1 MWIHLV
7 NSCVFNAHILHKKK
21 GGELKS
27 LEFRTKL
34 VSQIIEKYGEDTENY
49 QQGGRPS
56 TANNPFRLVEQ
67 HFPSYI
73 PPTEEK
79 KLMPPNSVLFAQHVV
94 TEKNHDMNVSGVM
107 QHFVLLLLLKV
118 KEFILSIFISLHI
131 WKNN

>member
-21 GGELKS
+21 GGKLKS

-49 QQGGRPS
+49 
-56 TANNPFRLVEQ
+56 
-67 HFPSYI
+67 
-73 PPTEEK
+73 
-79 KLMPPNSVLFAQHVV
+79 
-94 TEKNHDMNVSGVM
+94 DMNVSVVM
-107 QHFVLLLLLKV
+107 QHFVLLLVLKV

-131 WKNN
+131 WRNN